1 MAATI
6 ETIEV
11 NGIKVPLIFEHDTR
25 LPLVTMQFTFTN
37 SGSIADGEKAGLA
50 KFSAKV
56 MNEGTKKLG
65 STAFAEVLE
74 SKAIHIAS
82 STGTETFV
90 MEVGSLSE
98 NFDEALERFDTLL
111 QNPNFSSG
119 AVEKVKTMTLGALSR
134 KENDFDYT
142 ASAELKAML
151 FEGTPLAN
159 PSSGTSK
166 SIESIELND
175 VKSFI
180 NSHLNS
186 SNLIVVLGGDIDL
199 SSAQK
204 KIKELIK
211 QLPKGTV
218 SKVKN
223 YDVRQKAKQS
233 ILKRETEQA
242 YVYFGS
248 PYKIAVD
255 SNEYYKARVA
265 TYILGT
271 GGFGS
276 RLMEE
281 IRVKRGLAYSAY
293 ARVSVSKS
301 SSYFTGYLQTKLDSL
316 DEAQESVNAVIAKF
330 VKDGITKAELEQT
343 KKFLLGSEP
352 LRVETMSQRL
362 NRTFIEFY
370 KGEKLGHSARELEK
384 IKNLKLKDLNA
395 FIKEHSE
402 INDLS
407 YAIVTK

>member
-74 SKAIHIAS
+74 AKAIHIAS

-199 SSAQK
+199 SSAKK

-223 YDVRQKAKQS
+223 YDVGKKLNR
-233 ILKRETEQA
+233 
-242 YVYFGS
+242 
-248 PYKIAVD
+248 
-255 SNEYYKARVA
+255 
-265 TYILGT
+265 
-271 GGFGS
+271 
-276 RLMEE
+276 
-281 IRVKRGLAYSAY
+281 AYSN
-293 ARVSVSKS
+293 V
-301 SSYFTGYLQTKLDSL
+301 
-316 DEAQESVNAVIAKF
+316 
-330 VKDGITKAELEQT
+330 
-343 KKFLLGSEP
+343 
-352 LRVETMSQRL
+352 RL
-362 NRTFIEFY
+362 NRLMFTSV
-370 KGEKLGHSARELEK
+370 HH
-384 IKNLKLKDLNA
+384 IK
-395 FIKEHSE
+395 
-402 INDLS
+402 
-407 YAIVTK
+407 